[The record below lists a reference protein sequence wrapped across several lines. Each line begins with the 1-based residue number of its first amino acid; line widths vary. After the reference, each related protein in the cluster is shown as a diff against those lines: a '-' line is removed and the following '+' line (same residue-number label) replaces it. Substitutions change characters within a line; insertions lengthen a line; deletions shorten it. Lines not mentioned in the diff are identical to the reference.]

1 MFCNVDKPSR
11 DCIMETRTII
21 FDTPKETVAL
31 TRRLITRL
39 MRIAIWLAVMAL
51 LVLAFI
57 IGYGVL
63 RFSLMLI
70 LPLET
75 TIIVAAS
82 VPALLVG
89 LVFQPLQQRVMQLV
103 EAQIVHQPP
112 DLEMDFNFDDTR
124 NDFPIPDAMAGKQ
137 IGSYELQEVIGR
149 GGMAEVYQAVGND
162 SIVAIKV
169 MHQHYLYDEENLRRF
184 EREGEF
190 GLGMNHEHIAAVYE
204 FGKIEQVPYIV
215 MEFVD
220 GEDLRSIIRRTDDY
234 TIDDVVL
241 WMDDICGALDMAHQ
255 QGYVHRDIK
264 PSNIMV
270 RPTGDAV
277 LMDFGIAKFKHAT
290 THITGASVG
299 TIDYMA
305 PEQIQNSQNIDH
317 RADIY
322 ALGIVIYELLTG
334 MLPYEGSIPQVMYA
348 HINHSAPDP
357 REINVAVPKY
367 MAEAVMKALA
377 KKPEDRFQ
385 SAGEFAQ
392 ALHG

>member
-1 MFCNVDKPSR
+1 MDS
-11 DCIMETRTII
+11 RTII

-39 MRIAIWLAVMAL
+39 MRIAIWVGVILGLALTFGISFGGLRYSLAL
-51 LVLAFI
+51 LVPI
-57 IGYGVL
+57 
-63 RFSLMLI
+63 
-70 LPLET
+70 ET
-75 TIIVAAS
+75 ATMIAAS
-82 VPALLVG
+82 VPALIVG
-89 LVFQPLQQRVMQLV
+89 LVFQPLKQYVFQQV
-103 EAQIVHQPP
+103 EAQIVHQP
-112 DLEMDFNFDDTR
+112 DFDIEINLDDTR
-124 NDFPIPDAMAGKQ
+124 EDFPIPDAMSGKQ
-137 IGSYELQEVIGR
+137 IGDYALQEVIGR

-169 MHQHYLYDEENLRRF
+169 LHQHYLYDEENLRRF

-204 FGKIEQVPYIV
+204 FGKFEQVPYIV

-234 TIDDVVL
+234 TIDDVVM
-241 WMDDICGALDMAHQ
+241 WMEDICGALDTAHL

-270 RPTGDAV
+270 RPSGDAV

-322 ALGIVIYELLTG
+322 ALGIVVYELLTG

-348 HINHSAPDP
+348 HLNHPAPDP
-357 REINVAVPKY
+357 REINVAVPKQ

-377 KKPEDRFQ
+377 KKPEERFQ
-385 SAGEFAQ
+385 SAGEFAM
-392 ALHG
+392 ALQG